1 MLNITL
7 QNVWVCLVTLIYDA
21 GSETATRGAAA
32 GGRTRGSAAA
42 VDVEH
47 DSGGGRRGRAEAAA
61 SGAIVFY
68 KSLEC

>member
-47 DSGGGRRGRAEAAA
+47 DSGGAGGRRQRRGYR
-61 SGAIVFY
+61 V
-68 KSLEC
+68 L